1 MPNTALNRST
11 VAVKTNKSG
20 GAHAQGDVCVE
31 GTSTANSVVNNTA
44 GAFTSGMVWVCIE
57 PNGVADNASGLYAC
71 GGYVPKINLNASA
84 SLGDF
89 FKTHTVAKQ
98 ATPHAAPMATGDFG
112 QVLGTG
118 TSPAAIL
125 FAVKPSGSAG
135 VARSGS
141 TTDGH
146 LAVWDGTNADS
157 IKDGG
162 VAGAG
167 GRTLISEQTPTGT
180 GTVTW
185 SGISGSYK
193 KLTLEFAVRSTQ
205 AAAAVNG
212 KINLNGDT
220 TAGNYRYTEHFAYG
234 TTTVGANGGDDCIF
248 TTGISG
254 GSAPAGSFSTG
265 KIEIIQYA
273 NTNFNKQ
280 VGYSGNHRR
289 DASSL
294 FEITY
299 RASVEWENTA
309 AITQIDIILSAG
321 NFAAGSVL
329 RLYGEN

>member
-1 MPNTALNRST
+1 MARKIDT
-11 VAVKTNKSG
+11 
-20 GAHAQGDVCVE
+20 D
-31 GTSTANSVVNNTA
+31 ANINSIRFSQQMSHPA
-44 GAFTSGMVWVCIE
+44 S
-57 PNGVADNASGLYAC
+57 PASGYESLY
-71 GGYVPKINLNASA
+71 I
-84 SLGDF
+84 
-89 FKTHTVAKQ
+89 
-98 ATPHAAPMATGDFG
+98 
-112 QVLGTG
+112 
-118 TSPAAIL
+118 I
-125 FAVKPSGSAG
+125 SGSAHG
-135 VARSGS
+135 GLYVKDSGGRQIGPFITGS
-141 TTDGH
+141 SSG
-146 LAVWDGTNADS
+146 
-157 IKDGG
+157 
-162 VAGAG
+162 G
-167 GRTLISEQTPTGT
+167 GRTLIQEATPTGVGTASFT
-180 GTVTW
+180 GIPGT
-185 SGISGSYK
+185 YK
-193 KLTLEFAVRSTQ
+193 KLTLEFAIRSTQ

-309 AITQIDIILSAG
+309 AITQVDIVLSAG
-321 NFAAGSVL
+321 NFETGSVL
-329 RLYGEN
+329 RLYGES